1 MWVMWM
7 HLQDAHLRFTMTR
20 ENGVT
25 YSMAVPI
32 LRPDPF
38 TEGAAADA
46 DEGEFDG
53 TATASASWEEYEEFE
68 QVLERSHSS
77 VGEQGVPAAMHRVSP
92 VSATAAAAEVSAVAA
107 SADLSSTQWSSDAGL
122 AATEQHG
129 DLPAERAAA
138 TASRPTGWGAAA
150 AGVQA
155 DRRASSRAA
164 SCAASRTGRSRGT
177 SPAVELQLEGTAVMT
192 PDMLKELLVEELV
205 HDVEE
210 LVEHM
215 GPQAAVRAVEAGDGV
230 LLIEP
235 TAAAA
240 DGNEADELAGQ
251 LEAAV
256 AEVQHFGEGAA
267 AAGAEAEGAAGTA
280 QQEGEKSQ

>member
-1 MWVMWM
+1 
-7 HLQDAHLRFTMTR
+7 MTR

-38 TEGAAADA
+38 TEGATANAG
-46 DEGEFDG
+46 EGEFG
-53 TATASASWEEYEEFE
+53 TASGSGSWDEYEEFE
-68 QVLERSHSS
+68 QVLEGSYTSLDKQDWP
-77 VGEQGVPAAMHRVSP
+77 GAMRGSSP
-92 VSATAAAAEVSAVAA
+92 VSAAAADAEASAAAASAG
-107 SADLSSTQWSSDAGL
+107 LSSAQQGYDAGPAGTDRRSNNL
-122 AATEQHG
+122 PSKRRAATV
-129 DLPAERAAA
+129 
-138 TASRPTGWGAAA
+138 SRPTGWGAAA
-150 AGVQA
+150 DAGAQA
-155 DRRASSRAA
+155 DRRTSSR
-164 SCAASRTGRSRGT
+164 AASRTGRSRGA

-240 DGNEADELAGQ
+240 HGNEADELAEH

-256 AEVQHFGEGAA
+256 AEVQHFGEGVAA
-267 AAGAEAEGAAGTA
+267 ADGEARGAVGTA
-280 QQEGEKSQ
+280 QQEGEQSR

>member
-1 MWVMWM
+1 M

-38 TEGAAADA
+38 TDGTAADA
-46 DEGEFDG
+46 DEGEFEG
-53 TATASASWEEYEEFE
+53 TASGSVSWEEYEEFE
-68 QVLERSHSS
+68 QVLEGSYTY
-77 VGEQGVPAAMHRVSP
+77 VDEQDMPAAMRGASP
-92 VSATAAAAEVSAVAA
+92 VSATAAAADVSAAAA
-107 SADLSSTQWSSDAGL
+107 SADLSSTQQGSNAGP
-122 AATEQHG
+122 AATEQL
-129 DLPAERAAA
+129 DNLPSKRKAA

-150 AGVQA
+150 DAGVQA
-155 DRRASSRAA
+155 ERHASSRAA
-164 SCAASRTGRSRGT
+164 CRTCRSRGA

-240 DGNEADELAGQ
+240 HGNEADELAEQ

-267 AAGAEAEGAAGTA
+267 AAGGEVGAAAGTA
-280 QQEGEKSQ
+280 KQEGETSQ